1 MKIALR
7 TQQIIAEETGV
18 ANTIDPLAGSY
29 AIEKLTADI
38 ERDVF
43 AYFDEID
50 SRGGM
55 VRCIE
60 DNYFQAEIAQAAFDF
75 HQRKERHEFEF
86 IGVTKYRDDS
96 ANPSVELHHVDETAV
111 HRQLER
117 LAGVKARRDQKK
129 VDAALAELVR
139 IAKTDENLMPPTIE
153 AVRARAT
160 GGEIVNALRPI
171 FGMYVEKPI
180 F

>member
-18 ANTIDPLAGSY
+18 ANTIDPLGGSY

-43 AYFDEID
+43 AYFAEID
-50 SRGGM
+50 RRGGV

-60 DNYFQAEIAQAAFDF
+60 DNYFQAEIAEAAFEF

-86 IGVTKYRDDS
+86 VGVTKYRDDT
-96 ANPSVELHHVDETAV
+96 ANPQLELHHVDESAV

-117 LAGVKARRDQKK
+117 LAATKSRRDPTK
-129 VDAALAELVR
+129 VESALAELGRV
-139 IAKTDENLMPPTIE
+139 AKTDENLMPPTIE

-160 GGEIVNALRPI
+160 GGEIVNVLRPI
-171 FGMYVEKPI
+171 FGTYVEKPI